1 MHGVQRP
8 LSFSMIGLSLSLAF
22 APAVQAQDSG
32 SGVDLQFGT
41 ALDPAGLSA
50 RHCGPDGMTW
60 LAGDAKRTP
69 TGFLYGCTPGP
80 YGLDST
86 ATPDSPWL
94 GGGLLSIGYLHL
106 NGDETNA
113 QWRRYSDL
121 DDGFVLNADFRLV
134 RPDQGRYIEL
144 RATRIGEDSQ
154 FYRAVFG
161 QAGKYRVQ
169 AFVRSQPNILSGNA
183 RSIWNG
189 VGSRHLTL
197 VEGLTVNGS
206 TVPEVTAVSAAQP
219 LQTLKVVRDK
229 QGLGISYLLNK
240 QWTATF
246 SASHE
251 SREGARPFGGPFF
264 FNYPF
269 PDNGGVYE
277 IPRPIDDSTVSMN
290 AGLRFVGNDWRMQFD
305 YSGSFFRN
313 AYTGFDYEIPYTTW
327 PVIPGLVTPQMPLGE
342 FSYEPDNDYHHVSG
356 TFSRRVKWNGDFSVK
371 AAFGTS
377 RQNDT
382 LLPPTNCQ
390 GQVGIPIPGFLY
402 ECSDWNTTA
411 SLSRKRADL
420 AINTQRLDLRLVLQP
435 ATSLSWRSTAKFH
448 REDYS
453 GTYWAYNPLTGQY
466 GYIAENGAMGSVV
479 PGEMGVWDPGAN
491 ASVPTRVRNLPL
503 DKETLEAST
512 GVNWR
517 MNRKNTLG
525 ASYTFTRVER
535 THREFATTRDNSLK
549 LNWTNRSIEW
559 LNFRA
564 NYVFLDRSG
573 DDYNSNPYGFTLSQ
587 GMPGYVAP
595 PGGTPAHT
603 IGQLR
608 KYDVGEREQH
618 KIDLMATAMLPNDMT
633 VSASIRG
640 DWNDYDARAGRQKF
654 DTLGTS
660 VQWEWQ
666 PSAGRVAGAWY
677 GYDESDLVFANAN
690 DVNITPDPNL
700 GGATYPDSAR
710 WSTNDKQ
717 RNHYAG
723 ANWSQRFGKATFDA
737 SWNWTYARGMTRY
750 DFVSAD
756 ALSYPALVASAN
768 GAFPPMI
775 FRSNSLSLSL
785 SLPVNERIAVK
796 LFNTYERA
804 NLSDWHYLG
813 FDQSQVYDHRVYTDG
828 GPMDYSVNMFGALL
842 EVRL

>member
-8 LSFSMIGLSLSLAF
+8 LSFSMIALSLSFAF
-22 APAVQAQDSG
+22 APAAQAQDSG
-32 SGVDLQFGT
+32 SGVDPQFGT
-41 ALDPAGLSA
+41 ALDPGGLAA
-50 RHCGPDGMTW
+50 RHCDPDGMTW

-69 TGFLYGCTPGP
+69 TGFLYGCTPAP

-86 ATPDSPWL
+86 ATPESPWL

-144 RATRIGEDSQ
+144 RATRISENSQ

-183 RSIWNG
+183 RSIWDG

-197 VEGLTVNGS
+197 KDGLSVNGS
-206 TVPEVTAVSAAQP
+206 TVPEVSAVSAAQP

-240 QWTATF
+240 QWTASF
-246 SASHE
+246 NASHE

-277 IPRPIDDSTVSMN
+277 IPRPIDDSTVNMN

-327 PVIPGLVTPQMPLGE
+327 SVVGLPTPQMSLGE

-377 RQNDT
+377 SQNDT
-382 LLPPTNCQ
+382 LLPPTNCE

-402 ECSDWNTTA
+402 DCADWNTTA
-411 SLSRKRADL
+411 SLSRPRADL

-435 ATSLSWRSTAKFH
+435 ASNVSWRSTAKFH

-503 DKETLEAST
+503 DKETVEAST

-517 MNRKNTLG
+517 MDSKNTLG

-535 THREFATTRDNSLK
+535 THREFATTQDNALK

-564 NYVFLDRSG
+564 NYAFLDRSG
-573 DDYNSNPYGFTLSQ
+573 NDYNSNPYGFTLSQ

-595 PGGTPAHT
+595 PGGTPTHT
-603 IGQLR
+603 IAQLR

-640 DWNDYDARAGRQKF
+640 DWNDYDAQAGRQKF

-666 PSAGRVAGAWY
+666 PVAGRVAGAWY

-690 DVNITPDPNL
+690 DVNITPDPDL
-700 GGATYPDSAR
+700 GGATYTDSGR

-737 SWNWTYARGMTRY
+737 SWNWTYTRGMTRY
-750 DFVSAD
+750 DFASAD
-756 ALSYPALVASAN
+756 ALAYPQLVASAN
-768 GAFPPMI
+768 GAFPPMV

-785 SLPVNERIAVK
+785 SLPINERIGVK

-813 FDQSQVYDHRVYTDG
+813 FDQTRVYDHRVYTDG